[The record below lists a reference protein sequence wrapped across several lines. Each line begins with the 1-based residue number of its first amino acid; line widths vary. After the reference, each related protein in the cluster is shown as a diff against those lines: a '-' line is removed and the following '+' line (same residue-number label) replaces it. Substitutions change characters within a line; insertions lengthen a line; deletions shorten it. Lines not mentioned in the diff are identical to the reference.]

1 MAADSVRKT
10 FFVAFAL
17 CLVCSFLVSST
28 AVVLRPRQELN
39 KELDIKKN
47 LLMSAGL
54 IKASEASE
62 SEIDRLFSAVEPIVI
77 DLASGEIASEIN
89 PTSFDAKK
97 SARNL
102 SSQYRIPQENDLAR
116 LKVRSQYAL
125 IYLVKENETISQI
138 VLPVHGKGLYSTLYG
153 FLALAADTKTVTGFA
168 FYDQGET
175 PGLGGEVDN
184 PRWKAQ
190 WPGKT
195 VYDNLWQPAIR
206 LVKGGV
212 NPADKNSV
220 HQVDAI
226 SGATMTSRGVEN
238 LLLYWLGENGYLPFL
253 EKFRADG
260 GRV

>member
-10 FFVAFAL
+10 FFVAFSL

-28 AVVLRPRQELN
+28 AVMLHPRQERN
-39 KELDIKKN
+39 KELDIRKN

-54 IKASEASE
+54 IKASESSK
-62 SEIDRLFSAVEPIVI
+62 SEIDRLFSMVEPIVI
-77 DLASGEIASEIN
+77 DLATGKIAAEIN
-89 PTSFDAKK
+89 PSSFDAKK
-97 SARNL
+97 SARNP
-102 SSQYRIPQENDLAR
+102 SSQYSIPQEKDLAR
-116 LKVRSQYAL
+116 LKVRSQHAV

-153 FLALAADTKTVTGFA
+153 FLALASDTKTVKGFA

-190 WPGKT
+190 WPGKII
-195 VYDNLWQPAIR
+195 YDNLWQPAIR

-212 NPADKNSV
+212 NPADKNSI
-220 HQVDAI
+220 HQADAI

-238 LLLYWLGENGYLPFL
+238 LLLYWLGENGYQPFL
-253 EKFRADG
+253 EKFRANG